1 MLMVWTVVGLIIFVI
16 VVVVYAGGCG
26 SGMHLSAFVRVFNE
40 GGDILLWASVC
51 FGGKFFSINK

>member
-1 MLMVWTVVGLIIFVI
+1 MVWTVVGLIIFVI

-40 GGDILLWASVC
+40 GGIFCYGRVSVLEVS
-51 FGGKFFSINK
+51 FLV